1 MQVLTR
7 NLQATKEVD
16 PALLVLE
23 QRREKAEDAEAKAEL
38 SAAIEEHL
46 KDERRPAIRV
56 GFVLPDQRLRITQDY
71 MRVSRKIKALSD
83 AVDAGEVLTD
93 EHVEESM
100 RLDSDMRRISRL
112 LCAYGVKGWK
122 LEDEDGQEVVEGIER
137 TVRKVVAAETIDA
150 DLRGVEPEKAPQPGD
165 PLGEALRVLRRR
177 PDLHHRV
184 MEHLLHHVPRQAA
197 DRLVVFFAESPERAL
212 QLFLADRFELAAQ
225 VGIRLV
231 VRLDHRKAP
240 GPFQANNPEQLGKIF
255 LGFPVQLF

>member
-122 LEDEDGQEVVEGIER
+122 LEDEDGQAVQFPTQDVSIESLDGTGDRTLKLASADAVDIIEINGWLDVVSRQVLEFNSLQES
-137 TVRKVVAAETIDA
+137 TRK
-150 DLRGVEPEKAPQPGD
+150 K
-165 PLGEALRVLRRR
+165 
-177 PDLHHRV
+177 
-184 MEHLLHHVPRQAA
+184 
-197 DRLVVFFAESPERAL
+197 S
-212 QLFLADRFELAAQ
+212 
-225 VGIRLV
+225 
-231 VRLDHRKAP
+231 
-240 GPFQANNPEQLGKIF
+240 
-255 LGFPVQLF
+255 